1 MVKFYKP
8 GKIVVVLNGRFAG
21 RKGIIVKSNY
31 ESVKDRKYPH
41 CMVVGLS
48 HGPRKPTRKNI
59 AKLQA
64 KINKLESQEN
74 TVDRIKQLKS
84 FGVFIKNYN
93 MSHLLATRYTLKDE
107 LGIAK
112 SVAKIDELVK
122 KVKEDKIEID
132 NKEKSKKEENAKELE
147 NLKSKYGQEL
157 DDYKN
162 EQEVDRR
169 WLDNYPKEIYKLLTQ
184 GYNLVYYFNE
194 NPHTQKACNE
204 IYKIWEENYGKIF
217 PVYYTLEVKV
227 KDFQRIH
234 RLPKIFFPY
243 SNNVNWLMNPVLIKL
258 GYYKTIE
265 VKFQEEL
272 NSKNNFTPDINHEN
286 ALNEIIEKV
295 R

>member
-64 KINKLESQEN
+64 KIKQLESQEN
-74 TVDRIKQLKS
+74 TVDRIKKLKS

-132 NKEKSKKEENAKELE
+132 NKEKSKKEEDAKALE
-147 NLKSKYGQEL
+147 ALKSKYGQEL

-162 EQEVDRR
+162 EVRNAKLNIGTEMYKRFMKGFLAGKSEEDRENQANTQF
-169 WLDNYPKEIYKLLTQ
+169 LFKKLH
-184 GYNLVYYFNE
+184 F
-194 NPHTQKACNE
+194 
-204 IYKIWEENYGKIF
+204 
-217 PVYYTLEVKV
+217 
-227 KDFQRIH
+227 
-234 RLPKIFFPY
+234 
-243 SNNVNWLMNPVLIKL
+243 
-258 GYYKTIE
+258 
-265 VKFQEEL
+265 
-272 NSKNNFTPDINHEN
+272 
-286 ALNEIIEKV
+286 
-295 R
+295 